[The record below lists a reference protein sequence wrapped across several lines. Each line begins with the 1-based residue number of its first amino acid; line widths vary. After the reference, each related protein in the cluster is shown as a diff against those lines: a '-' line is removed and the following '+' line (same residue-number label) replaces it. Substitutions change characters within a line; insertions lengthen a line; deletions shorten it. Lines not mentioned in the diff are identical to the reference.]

1 MAKNDEQTEQ
11 VTFQETEKIERK
23 QAYEK
28 ACEDHEESKRRHIQR
43 IVDFKNHILMI
54 EAAIEEAT
62 ELSGDFMKLTD
73 RVKATR
79 IGTPLDKVE
88 YDKAAHDVDKAN
100 ALYLGR
106 LKQIKQILT
115 TNLEYTEP
123 IRPNRPLRLR
133 SDSLYCNSTL
143 RMDRAGISLR
153 KEIMMKNVFTFT
165 CEEAHNGEVIMHNGS
180 RMPYVY
186 ADRDKLRE
194 HMIEQL
200 DDWFAIMDVEGVEST
215 Q

>member
-43 IVDFKNHILMI
+43 IVDFKNHILMT

-106 LKQIKQILT
+106 LKQIKQIT
-115 TNLEYTEP
+115 HDKPGIYRANPPEPPPPFTE
-123 IRPNRPLRLR
+123 
-133 SDSLYCNSTL
+133 
-143 RMDRAGISLR
+143 
-153 KEIMMKNVFTFT
+153 
-165 CEEAHNGEVIMHNGS
+165 
-180 RMPYVY
+180 
-186 ADRDKLRE
+186 
-194 HMIEQL
+194 
-200 DDWFAIMDVEGVEST
+200 
-215 Q
+215 